1 MLVILPPGGR
11 QAWLQCRKHRRG
23 EAGTAMKLLWIG
35 KRVLALAI
43 ATACIWAI
51 AGALKGQTVESLA
64 AAFAAVP
71 AATLLVAVVL
81 VAINFS
87 LMGIME
93 TLALR
98 DAGVRLTPGRTVLS
112 AFVGNALSIA
122 AGLGPISG
130 AGVRAGLFRSWGV
143 PARAAA
149 VTAVSVTLISLSGG
163 ATLAAIGLILQPDA
177 IAAAYGVPHTIL
189 RGCGVALIVV
199 FACVMVL
206 AGRKRTAF
214 KLWGVELSAPSAGG
228 VLVRL
233 VLGAVDWM
241 ISANILYVFLSF
253 AQNWAP
259 LSFVTTFATSHF
271 AGMAAG
277 APAGLGVFDA
287 LMLHAG
293 AIEANPAQLAA
304 ALFLYRLVGY
314 AMPAL
319 LALIPYLALSQRA
332 AAVR

>member
-1 MLVILPPGGR
+1 MN
-11 QAWLQCRKHRRG
+11 W
-23 EAGTAMKLLWIG
+23 LWIG

-43 ATACIWAI
+43 AAACVWAI
-51 AGALKGQTVESLA
+51 AGALRGQTFESLA
-64 AAFAAVP
+64 AAFAQVP
-71 AATLLVAVVL
+71 PVTLLVAGVL

-130 AGVRAGLFRSWGV
+130 AGVRAGLFRAWGV
-143 PARAAA
+143 PAQAAA

-163 ATLAAIGLILQPDA
+163 ATLAAIGLILQPSA
-177 IAAAYGVPHTIL
+177 MAAAYGVPEPIL
-189 RGCGVALIVV
+189 RGCGVGFIVV
-199 FACVMVL
+199 LIGVMVL

-214 KLWGVELSAPSAGG
+214 TLWGVNLSAPSAGG

-233 VLGAVDWM
+233 TLGAIDWM

-253 AQNWAP
+253 AENWAP

-293 AIEANPAQLAA
+293 AVETNPAQLAA

-314 AMPAL
+314 ATPAL
-319 LALIPYLALSQRA
+319 IALIPYLALSQRT